1 MFTVFHRKIIPEK
14 KITCEN
20 IQYYDLIKNIRNS
33 ITLTKN
39 EFEYISGLP
48 SENLVEIITIYD
60 TLVKLYRDEL

>member
-1 MFTVFHRKIIPEK
+1 VVGFSPEDNPRK

-20 IQYYDLIKNIRNS
+20 TQYYDLIKNIRNGIS
-33 ITLTKN
+33 LTKN
-39 EFEYISGLP
+39 EFVYISGLP